1 MEIKRIGRLNEINSM
16 KKKSDQEKGGISRRA
31 FIGTGAAAGAATI
44 LPKSGSAAPQ
54 ATAQSGTPVSMPPT
68 AQQMA
73 REVGD
78 ARPPTTFRAAQ
89 RPGSDLI
96 VQVLRDLEIEFVAS
110 NPGSSFEGLQ
120 ESLINYGE
128 IPNVMPE
135 FISALHEESAV
146 DMAHGYGKSEGKPIC
161 ALIQGTIGLQHASMA
176 IYQAYH
182 GRAPMVVLVGRDDK
196 HFLQAHT
203 ADDIAGIV
211 RSHTKWDAHP
221 ETLEEA
227 LDAIQEAYRQAV
239 TPPCAPTVVI
249 LDTEVQKEEAGDLQ
263 VPVYIPPTVP
273 TISQQ
278 QADEIASGLIAAQ
291 NPHIAV
297 GRMRTPAGPE
307 LAVELAELVGASVTS
322 SAARFPMSFPQRH
335 PLSGQGADSE
345 HDYILGLEQ
354 PGAQASVNGP
364 HLRSIDDRD
373 LTGINFG
380 GVRPPVR
387 PQRDVSGDNDLI
399 ADAEASLPLLVAA
412 VKKRLTAQYQKSV
425 GARTARH
432 TKANRAAR
440 VVQLRDVLEK
450 KREGW
455 DASPVSL
462 ARIYAELW
470 PLIKDL
476 NWCLASPTIFSG
488 RHHVDLW
495 DHDKPYSHIGSYP
508 AAALGYGLG
517 ASTGAALAARE
528 RDRIVINIQTDGDI
542 NYTPGS
548 LWTAAH
554 HNLPMLTIMHNNR
567 AWHMELMYVQYMTGV
582 RGRGHDRA
590 HIGTTFRDPYI
601 DYAKM
606 AEGYGMRSEGPI
618 DDPTKLLAALERG
631 VDAVKNG
638 EPYLIDVLT
647 QPR

>member
-1 MEIKRIGRLNEINSM
+1 MT
-16 KKKSDQEKGGISRRA
+16 KKSEQEKGGISRRA
-31 FIGTGAAAGAATI
+31 FIGSSAAAGAATI
-44 LPKSGSAAPQ
+44 LPKGPAAAAQAAP
-54 ATAQSGTPVSMPPT
+54 SGGTPVSLPPT
-68 AQQMA
+68 PQQMA

-120 ESLINYGE
+120 ESIINYGE

-146 DMAHGYGKSEGKPIC
+146 DMAHGYAKSEGKPIC

-182 GRAPMVVLVGRDDK
+182 GLAPMVILVGRDDK

-203 ADDIAGIV
+203 ADDVAGVV
-211 RSHTKWDAHP
+211 RSFTKWDAHP
-221 ETLEEA
+221 QTLEEA
-227 LDAIQEAYRQAV
+227 LVAIQEAYRQAI

-249 LDTEVQKEEAGDLQ
+249 LDTEVQKEEAGDLE
-263 VPVYIPPTVP
+263 IPPYRPPVIP
-273 TISQQ
+273 TITAA
-278 QADEIASGLIAAQ
+278 QADEIASGLLAAK

-297 GRMRTPAGPE
+297 GRMRTPAGPKK
-307 LAVELAELVGASVTS
+307 AVELAELTGASVTT
-322 SAARFPMSFPQRH
+322 SATRMPMSFPQTH
-335 PLSGQGADSE
+335 PLTGKGADSA
-345 HDYILGLEQ
+345 HDYVFGLETS
-354 PGAQASVNGP
+354 GAQASLNGP
-364 HLRSIDDRD
+364 HLRTLDGRD

-380 GVRPPVR
+380 GIRPPVR
-387 PQRDVSGDNDLI
+387 PSQNVPGENDLV
-399 ADAEASLPLLVAA
+399 ADAEASLPLLVDA
-412 VKKRLTAQYQKSV
+412 VKRRMNESKRETVSQ
-425 GARTARH
+425 RTVQH
-432 TKANRAAR
+432 GKANRDAR
-440 VVQLRDVLEK
+440 VVALRKALEK

-455 DASPVSL
+455 DASPISL
-462 ARIYAELW
+462 ARIYAELA
-470 PLIKDL
+470 PMIKDL
-476 NWCLASPTIFSG
+476 DWCLPSPTIFSG
-488 RHHVDLW
+488 RHHEELW
-495 DHDKPYSHIGSYP
+495 DHDKPYSHFGGHP
-508 AAALGYGLG
+508 AAALGFGIG
-517 ASTGAALAARE
+517 ASTGAALAARD
-528 RDRIVINIQTDGDI
+528 RNRIVINIQTDGDL

-554 HNLPMLTIMHNNR
+554 HKLPMLTVMHNNR

-590 HIGTTFRDPYI
+590 HIGTTLRDPFI

-606 AEGYGMRSEGPI
+606 AEGYGMKSEGPI
-618 DDPTKLLAALERG
+618 KDPNKLAAALARG
-631 VDAVKNG
+631 IESVKNG
-638 EPYLIDVLT
+638 EPYLIDVIT